1 MICLTFVD
9 SKPITVPF
17 HEKLA
22 LNVKQGKIRGKLLCS
37 RARVKLGLYSQSGHS
52 SSANEVCNRAVKSL
66 KHYCG
71 SIRH

>member
-22 LNVKQGKIRGKLLCS
+22 LIVKEGKIRGNLLCAHA
-37 RARVKLGLYSQSGHS
+37 RATRAIYSQSVHS
-52 SSANEVCNRAVKSL
+52 NSTNELCNRAVKSL
-66 KHYCG
+66 RRYCG
-71 SIRH
+71 YIRH